1 VPTELQIR
9 LKGPKG
15 EPVDLV
21 RTFLSHGVADLR
33 PGRVDEAE
41 RAYTTTLALPRTRPH
56 TIRIS
61 EGRPGFARVV
71 VEGRKLGRRAE
82 DDLTAAVRQILN
94 LDEDLSEFYALVAD
108 DPDLSWA
115 SAGAGRMLRTP
126 TVFEA
131 AIKTICTT
139 NVAWSA
145 TVRMVNA
152 LVESLGESAAGG
164 PHAFPTAEAMA
175 SVPERFYRE
184 TVRAGYRSAYLHAL
198 ASGLVAGTFE
208 VEELGAGHDL
218 PDDEVAARL
227 LALPGIGPYGAAH
240 LMMLLGRHSRLILDS
255 WTRPKYAKV
264 NGRKASD
271 ATVLRRFRRYGRYS
285 GLAFWLYLTRDWV
298 PEATVTPR

>member
-1 VPTELQIR
+1 LREVTTELQIALR
-9 LKGPKG
+9 GPKG

-21 RTFLSHGVADLR
+21 RTFMSHGVADLR
-33 PGRVDEAE
+33 PGHVDEAE
-41 RAYTTTLALPRTRPH
+41 AAYTTTLALPRAQPR

-61 EGRPGFARVV
+61 AGSRGFARVE
-71 VEGRKLGRRAE
+71 VEGRKLGQQAAR
-82 DDLTAAVRQILN
+82 DLTAAVRQILN

-115 SAGAGRMLRTP
+115 AAGAGRMLRTP

-131 AIKTICTT
+131 AVKTICTT

-152 LVESLGESAAGG
+152 LVNNLGERGASGAR
-164 PHAFPTAEAMA
+164 AFPTAEAMA
-175 SVPERFYRE
+175 SVPESFYRE

-198 ASGLVAGTFE
+198 ASGVGAGGFE
-208 VEELGAGHDL
+208 LEELGVRAGL
-218 PDDEVAARL
+218 PDDEVASRL

-255 WTRPKYAKV
+255 WTRAKDAQV
-264 NGRKASD
+264 FGRKASD
-271 ATVLRRFRRYGRYS
+271 ASVERRFRRYRIFS
-285 GLAFWLYLTRDWV
+285 GLAFGL
-298 PEATVTPR
+298 